1 MVYSNIN
8 TAVFYKETPAVDPE
22 DVGYSSTL
30 LEMDVLGKTVLIV
43 LGKAKH
49 TFIERNV
56 VFYPIYLVANGKV
69 KSQIGIVEMHKNKAI
84 EILDED
90 GDVDVSKL
98 SPPLLYGFVNE
109 MFIDRSGSDAELFM
123 AEREKAAAAIGTE
136 AVGTAFG
143 SDQGLGKSAKEDME
157 DKKDA
162 EKEGA
167 EVSDDEGDE
176 VMKVKVHPGKASKE
190 AEKAAETL
198 KKGVF
203 EVDPNTKKLPALHE
217 ETEDEAKATKK
228 EYKEAAKNTWIE
240 KFMKNNHYDIS
251 EVENNGDCFFA
262 VIRDAFKQIGQIT
275 TVAKLRAILAKE
287 ATDDIFQEHR
297 KLFLD
302 LSATIKEYEHDLR
315 TKKDTLENVLRKRA
329 EKACDD
335 KLTLNKILA
344 EMDKVK
350 AEYKDIQL
358 KKREVE
364 ALIDETV
371 GNFANIDSLEKFRE
385 YVQTPHFWADSWAIS
400 LLERT
405 LNIKMIILSQR
416 AFLDGDLDGVMT
428 CGEID
433 PQIQRE
439 GRFEPRFYI
448 MTTFSGDHFRLI
460 TYKNKRIFEYSE
472 IPYHVKMLILNKCM
486 ERSSGPFY
494 IIQDFRNLKARMGI
508 DEDEGKP
515 KEDDEE
521 GDNDGG
527 SVGSPETSEYNP
539 KIVFEFYASS
549 AKTAK
554 PGKGTNEKIP
564 LDKRSDFVALGK
576 VENWRKKLDDDWT
589 EAPFK
594 LDGHRWASVE
604 HYYQGSKFKKQY
616 PDFTLQFS
624 MDSDSEISKDVD
636 LARAAG
642 SKTGKPEGKGKGKVK
657 AGTNLR
663 PPNVQIDPDFY
674 GARSE
679 KERLDAVTAKFSQ
692 NADLKQMLLL
702 TKKAKLM
709 HFIRGAPAE
718 ADHVLMTVRRDLATA
733 K

>member
-1 MVYSNIN
+1 MVYSNLN
-8 TAVFYKETPAVDPE
+8 SAVFYKETPSVDPE

-30 LEMDVLGKTVLIV
+30 FEMDVLGKTVLIV

-49 TFIERNV
+49 SFIERNV

-69 KSQIGIVEMHKNKAI
+69 KSQIGIVEMPKNKAI

-109 MFIDRSGSDAELFM
+109 LFIDRSGSDAELFM
-123 AEREKAAAAIGTE
+123 AEREKLAAVSAVSSAATAGLDGTE
-136 AVGTAFG
+136 
-143 SDQGLGKSAKEDME
+143 DKEPRQL
-157 DKKDA
+157 
-162 EKEGA
+162 EGA
-167 EVSDDEGDE
+167 EEAEGSEGSEGSDDE

-190 AEKAAETL
+190 AEKATETL

-203 EVDPNTKKLPALHE
+203 EVDPNVKKLPALHE
-217 ETEDEAKATKK
+217 ETEEEAKTTKK
-228 EYKEAAKNTWIE
+228 EYKEASKNTWIE
-240 KFMKNNHYDIS
+240 KFMKNNHYDIA

-297 KLFLD
+297 KLYLD
-302 LSATIKEYEHDLR
+302 LTATVREYDHDLK
-315 TKKDTLENVLRKRA
+315 TKKDILENVLKKRA

-335 KLTLNKILA
+335 KSTLTKILA

-350 AEYKDIQL
+350 GEYKEIQVQ
-358 KKREVE
+358 KREVE
-364 ALIDETV
+364 ALIAETV
-371 GNFANIDSLEKFRE
+371 GSFSKIDSLENFRE
-385 YVQTPHFWADSWAIS
+385 YVQTPQFWADSWAIS

-416 AFLDGDLDGVMT
+416 AYLDGDLDGVMT

-472 IPYHVKMLILNKCM
+472 IPFHVKMLILNKCM
-486 ERSSGPFY
+486 ERASGPFY

-515 KEDDEE
+515 KEEDEE
-521 GDNDGG
+521 IGENGG
-527 SVGSPETSEYNP
+527 NSTSPETSEYNP

-576 VENWRKKLDDDWT
+576 IDNWRRKLDDDWT

-604 HYYQGSKFKKQY
+604 HYYQGSKFKKHY

-624 MDSDSEISKDVD
+624 LDSDSEISKDAD

-663 PPNVQIDPDFY
+663 PSNVQIDPDFY

-679 KERLDAVTAKFSQ
+679 NERLDAVRAKFSQ

-702 TKKAKLM
+702 TKKAKLL

-718 ADHVLMTVRRDLATA
+718 ADHILMTVRRDLVSA

>member
-1 MVYSNIN
+1 MVYSNLN
-8 TAVFYKETPAVDPE
+8 SAVFYKETPSVDPE

-30 LEMDVLGKTVLIV
+30 FEMDVLGKTVLIV

-49 TFIERNV
+49 SFIERNV

-109 MFIDRSGSDAELFM
+109 LFIDRSGSDAELFM
-123 AEREKAAAAIGTE
+123 AEQEKMAAAVSSA
-136 AVGTAFG
+136 
-143 SDQGLGKSAKEDME
+143 GLEDTE
-157 DKKDA
+157 DKGP
-162 EKEGA
+162 EKLEGA
-167 EVSDDEGDE
+167 EGSDDEGDE

-190 AEKAAETL
+190 AEKATETL

-203 EVDPNTKKLPALHE
+203 EVDPNVKKLPALHE
-217 ETEDEAKATKK
+217 ETEEEAKTTKK
-228 EYKEAAKNTWIE
+228 EYKEASKNTWIE
-240 KFMKNNHYDIS
+240 KFMKNNHYDIA

-262 VIRDAFKQIGQIT
+262 VIRDAFKQIGQVT

-297 KLFLD
+297 KLYLD
-302 LSATIKEYEHDLR
+302 LTATVREYDHDLK
-315 TKKDTLENVLRKRA
+315 TKKDILENVLKKRA

-335 KLTLNKILA
+335 KSTLTKILA

-350 AEYKDIQL
+350 GEYKEIQVQ
-358 KKREVE
+358 KREVE
-364 ALIDETV
+364 ALIAETV
-371 GNFANIDSLEKFRE
+371 GSFSKIDSLENFRE
-385 YVQTPHFWADSWAIS
+385 YVQTPQFWADSWAIS

-416 AFLDGDLDGVMT
+416 AYLDGDLDGVMT

-515 KEDDEE
+515 KEEDEE
-521 GDNDGG
+521 GEENGG
-527 SVGSPETSEYNP
+527 IGGNSTSPETSEYNP
-539 KIVFEFYASS
+539 KIVFEFYTSS

-576 VENWRKKLDDDWT
+576 IDNWRRKLDDDWT

-594 LDGHRWASVE
+594 LDGHKWASVE
-604 HYYQGSKFKKQY
+604 HYYQGSKFKKHY

-624 MDSDSEISKDVD
+624 LDSDSEISKDAD

-663 PPNVQIDPDFY
+663 PSNVQIDPDFY

-679 KERLDAVTAKFSQ
+679 NERLDAVRAKFSQ

-709 HFIRGAPAE
+709 HFIRGAPSE

>member
-1 MVYSNIN
+1 MVYSNLN
-8 TAVFYKETPAVDPE
+8 SAVFYKETPSVDPE

-30 LEMDVLGKTVLIV
+30 FEMDVLGKTVLIV

-49 TFIERNV
+49 SFIERNV

-69 KSQIGIVEMHKNKAI
+69 KSQIGIVEMPKNKAI

-109 MFIDRSGSDAELFM
+109 LFIDRSGSDSELFM
-123 AEREKAAAAIGTE
+123 AEQEKMAAAVSNA
-136 AVGTAFG
+136 
-143 SDQGLGKSAKEDME
+143 GLEDTE
-157 DKKDA
+157 DKGP
-162 EKEGA
+162 EQLEG
-167 EVSDDEGDE
+167 SDDEGDE

-190 AEKAAETL
+190 AEKATETL

-203 EVDPNTKKLPALHE
+203 EVDPNVKKLPALHE
-217 ETEDEAKATKK
+217 ETQEEAKTTKT

-240 KFMKNNHYDIS
+240 KFMKNNHYDIV

-287 ATDDIFQEHR
+287 ATDEIFQEHR
-297 KLFLD
+297 KLYLD
-302 LSATIKEYEHDLR
+302 LTATVREYDHDLK
-315 TKKDTLENVLRKRA
+315 TKKDILENVLKKRA

-335 KLTLNKILA
+335 KSTLTKILA

-350 AEYKDIQL
+350 GEYKEIQVQ
-358 KKREVE
+358 KREVD
-364 ALIDETV
+364 ALIAETV
-371 GNFANIDSLEKFRE
+371 GSFAKIDSLENFRE
-385 YVQTPHFWADSWAIS
+385 YVQTPQFWADSWAIS

-416 AFLDGDLDGVMT
+416 AYLDGDLDGVMT

-433 PQIQRE
+433 LQIQRE

-515 KEDDEE
+515 KEEDEE
-521 GDNDGG
+521 GGG
-527 SVGSPETSEYNP
+527 GNGGNSTSPETSEYNP
-539 KIVFEFYASS
+539 KIVFEFYTSS

-576 VENWRKKLDDDWT
+576 IENWRRKMDDDWT

-604 HYYQGSKFKKQY
+604 HFYQGSKFKKHY

-624 MDSDSEISKDVD
+624 LDSDSEISKDAD

-663 PPNVQIDPDFY
+663 PSNVQIDPDFY

-679 KERLDAVTAKFSQ
+679 NERLDAVRAKFSQ